1 MLHADCPPPGK
12 TTRIRCTGPATFL
25 TSTVRWTYLATAAT
39 FAPHR
44 STCLPRRDGPALG
57 MPRSLLFTFL
67 RRMLLWTLVGLVLAI
82 GALVVLLQQ
91 PVFGATA
98 QGERLER
105 IHASP
110 NFRNGA
116 FQNRRFTPQL
126 AEGYTMPGL
135 LWEFIFSD
143 PPRRMP
149 TGAIPTQKHDL
160 HALPP
165 GDLLVWFGHSSYLLR
180 IDGRTIL
187 VDPVL
192 SGRVA
197 PMPGFGKAFPGT
209 DRYTVDD
216 LPPIDLLLITHDHY
230 DHLDH
235 AVVEALRPKV
245 AEVVCGLGVGAHMER
260 WGYAPE
266 LVRETDWHETLT
278 VAGGLV
284 LHTVPARHFSGRGLK
299 RDNTLW
305 QSYVLDA
312 GGRKF
317 FLGGDSGHDTHFA
330 EAGAAHGPF
339 ELAIL
344 ECGQYDVRWK
354 YIHLL
359 PEEVVTAAQELGA
372 QRLFPVHNSKFPLA
386 NHPWDEPLT
395 KVSAFA
401 EAAGLP
407 LLTPM
412 IGEVVQLADSTRM
425 NVHWW
430 EGVDGAAP

>member
-1 MLHADCPPPGK
+1 SGARAGTRRACGDRPLRHGFSHPARPVRPGVRCGGQEPLHPEQAPAGPRRLLHSRRAGPARRECLPGLDGRPTQGAARALPAPLHQPCRRGAFPQHGRSGHVAAADRSRGGLRCDGGGPPLRGNGREDRECGGTDDLRIRSMLHADCPPPGK

-44 STCLPRRDGPALG
+44 SACLPRRDGPALG

-165 GDLLVWFGHSSYLLR
+165 GDLLVWFGH
-180 IDGRTIL
+180 
-187 VDPVL
+187 
-192 SGRVA
+192 
-197 PMPGFGKAFPGT
+197 
-209 DRYTVDD
+209 
-216 LPPIDLLLITHDHY
+216 
-230 DHLDH
+230 
-235 AVVEALRPKV
+235 
-245 AEVVCGLGVGAHMER
+245 
-260 WGYAPE
+260 
-266 LVRETDWHETLT
+266 
-278 VAGGLV
+278 
-284 LHTVPARHFSGRGLK
+284 
-299 RDNTLW
+299 
-305 QSYVLDA
+305 
-312 GGRKF
+312 
-317 FLGGDSGHDTHFA
+317 
-330 EAGAAHGPF
+330 
-339 ELAIL
+339 
-344 ECGQYDVRWK
+344 
-354 YIHLL
+354 
-359 PEEVVTAAQELGA
+359 
-372 QRLFPVHNSKFPLA
+372 
-386 NHPWDEPLT
+386 
-395 KVSAFA
+395 
-401 EAAGLP
+401 
-407 LLTPM
+407 
-412 IGEVVQLADSTRM
+412 
-425 NVHWW
+425 
-430 EGVDGAAP
+430 

>member
-1 MLHADCPPPGK
+1 MP
-12 TTRIRCTGPATFL
+12 RFL
-25 TSTVRWTYLATAAT
+25 TYS
-39 FAPHR
+39 
-44 STCLPRRDGPALG
+44 
-57 MPRSLLFTFL
+57 FL
-67 RRMLLWTLVGLVLAI
+67 RRMLIWTIVVLVLVI
-82 GALVVLLQQ
+82 GAVVGVMQL
-91 PVFGATA
+91 PAFGASA
-98 QGERLER
+98 SGERLAR

-110 NFRNGA
+110 NFRDGA
-116 FQNRRFTPQL
+116 FRNRTFTPQL
-126 AEGYTMPGL
+126 AEGHSMPGV
-135 LWEFIFSD
+135 LWDFLMGD
-143 PPRRMP
+143 PPRRLP
-149 TGAIPTQKHDL
+149 VDTIPTQRHDL
-160 HALPP
+160 HHLPP

-192 SGRVA
+192 SGYAA
-197 PMPGFGKAFPGT
+197 PLPLFGKTFPGT
-209 DRYTVDD
+209 DPYTVDD

-235 AVVEALRPKV
+235 AVVRALRPKV
-245 AEVVCGLGVGAHMER
+245 GEVVCGLGVGAHLER
-260 WGYAPE
+260 WGYPAGM
-266 LVRETDWHETLT
+266 VRETDWHETLT

-284 LHTVPARHFSGRGLK
+284 LHTVPARHFSGRGFR

-317 FLGGDSGHDTHFA
+317 FIGGDSGHDSHFA

-344 ECGQYDVRWK
+344 ECGQYDLRWK

-359 PEEVVTAAQELGA
+359 PEEVVAAARELGA

-386 NHPWDEPLT
+386 NHPWDEPLVQ
-395 KVSAFA
+395 VSAHA
-401 EAAGLP
+401 EQAGMP

-412 IGEVVQLADSTRM
+412 IGEVVRLADSTRV
-425 NVHWW
+425 NARWW
-430 EGVDGAAP
+430 EGVQ